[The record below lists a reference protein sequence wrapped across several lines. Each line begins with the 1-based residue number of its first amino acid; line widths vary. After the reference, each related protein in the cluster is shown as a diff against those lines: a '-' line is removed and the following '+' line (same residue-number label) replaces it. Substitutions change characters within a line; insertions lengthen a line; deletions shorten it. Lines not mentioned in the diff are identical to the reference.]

1 MASEL
6 RVNTLKDAAGSNEVA
21 MEYVANGVTKAIGF
35 VDAAGSAYK
44 AGNLNISSV
53 TDNGAS
59 GKVFAYT
66 ANFSA
71 AACCSIGQFNV
82 GHMGNGGSV
91 GAFNYSSGETSGGIT
106 LQYYNGSAYTD
117 TAASLLAAGDLA

>member
-6 RVNTLKDAAGSNEVA
+6 RVNTLKDAAGNNSVG
-21 MEYVANGVTKAIGF
+21 MSYVADGVTKAISF
-35 VDAAGSAYK
+35 VNVAGSAYK

-71 AACCSIGQFNV
+71 APCCSIGQFNV
-82 GHMGNGGSV
+82 GHLANSGG
-91 GAFNYSSGETSGGIT
+91 FNYSSSETSGGIT
-106 LQYYNGSAYTD
+106 LQYYNGAAYID

>member
-6 RVNTLKDAAGSNEVA
+6 RVNTLKDAAGNNSVG
-21 MEYVANGVTKAIGF
+21 MEYVADGVTKAISF
-35 VDAAGSAYK
+35 VNAAGSAYK

-82 GHMGNGGSV
+82 GHMGNAG
-91 GAFNYSSGETSGGIT
+91 GAFNYSSSQTSGGIT
-106 LQYYNGSAYTD
+106 LQYYNGSAYID